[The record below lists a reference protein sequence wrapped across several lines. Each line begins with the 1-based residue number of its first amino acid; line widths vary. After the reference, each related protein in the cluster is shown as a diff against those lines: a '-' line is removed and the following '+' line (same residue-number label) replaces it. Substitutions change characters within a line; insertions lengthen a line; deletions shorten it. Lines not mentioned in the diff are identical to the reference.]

1 MTHPF
6 HPLRGRT
13 LDVVDRRRCQDGEY
27 VYVEVD
33 GQRVERLPSA
43 WTSLGCVDPVVTI
56 AAGRSLFRADDL
68 ARLAEIVAAVA
79 CAERAPRDGG
89 GKKHA

>member
-13 LDVVDRRRCQDGEY
+13 LEVVDCRRCQDGEY

-33 GQRVERLPSA
+33 SRRVERLPAA
-43 WTSLGCVDPVVTI
+43 WTSLGCVDPVVTV
-56 AAGRSLFRADDL
+56 AAGRSWFRADDL
-68 ARLAEIVAAVA
+68 ARLAEIVAAIA
-79 CAERAPRDGG
+79 CAEHAPSDGG
-89 GKKHA
+89 GKGHV